1 MACQLVLII
10 NNNLVIIIP
19 IVNANIQEVLCL
31 INPLTL
37 FGWCKIDRN
46 VDLLETLHYKKR
58 PPRVDPGGHSFVFLN
73 VSINK
78 KPVFFSEVVINKKA
92 IFRFKSPNIR

>member
-19 IVNANIQEVLCL
+19 IVTANIQEVLCL

-37 FGWCKIDRN
+37 FGWCKMDRN
-46 VDLLETLHYKKR
+46 VELLKTLTNNKW
-58 PPRVDPGGHSFVFLN
+58 PLGTDPGGHSF
-73 VSINK
+73 
-78 KPVFFSEVVINKKA
+78 A
-92 IFRFKSPNIR
+92 D